1 MKESGLFALTLA
13 LLIGGASP
21 SLSADVG
28 SWCPEGQKAYSAG
41 KFDEA
46 NTALNS
52 CLYSPPDDSELAA
65 EAYVMRGET
74 YVQRLDYE
82 AALSDFDRA
91 LELSPQSAEA
101 WRSKAWVHYKTND
114 LHPAVVAIEN
124 SLKADSQSTRSHHI
138 HALILTAL
146 GRPEA
151 AMDAYD
157 LAYSFESR
165 SVVQGLQQELERQ
178 GYDIRAIDG
187 VYGSRTRDAL
197 KECIADRCVI
207 PL

>member
-13 LLIGGASP
+13 LLMGSTSP
-21 SLSADVG
+21 SLPADVG

-41 KFDEA
+41 KFEEA

-52 CLYSPPDDSELAA
+52 CLYSPPEDSKLAA
-65 EAYVMRGET
+65 EGYVMRGET
-74 YVQRLDYE
+74 YVRRLDYE

-91 LELSPQSAEA
+91 LELSPQNAVA

-124 SLKADSQSTRSHHI
+124 SLEADSHSTESHHI

-146 GRPEA
+146 GRPDA

-165 SVVQGLQQELERQ
+165 AVVQGLQMELEKQ

-187 VYGSRTRDAL
+187 VYGSRTREAL
-197 KECIADRCVI
+197 KKCIADGCVI